1 MKVLTLDKDW
11 YSAQDIAYIHTWRGE
26 GLLQL
31 FQEVVKVKESKGMF
45 SSGKEVWECLCG
57 YSNKLDATACSSCT
71 KDKRGFGA
79 EELKP
84 EAVQKLINRR
94 LDVIEGV
101 Y

>member
-11 YSAQDIAYIHTWRGE
+11 YSVQDIGYLHTWRGE
-26 GLLQL
+26 GLVQL
-31 FQEVVKVKESKGMF
+31 FQEVITVKESKGIF

-57 YSNKLDATACSSCT
+57 FSSKLDATVCSSCT

-94 LDVIEGV
+94 LEVIETI
-101 Y
+101 